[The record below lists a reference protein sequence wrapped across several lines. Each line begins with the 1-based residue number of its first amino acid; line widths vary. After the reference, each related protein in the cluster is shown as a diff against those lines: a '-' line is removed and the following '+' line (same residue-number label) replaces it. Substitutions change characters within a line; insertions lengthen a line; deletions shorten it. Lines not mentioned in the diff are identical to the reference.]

1 MPRYSNFPTLIDELR
16 SFSISDLKQ
25 LGHFKNRPFVSGTMN
40 WRNRYDEVTSTISL
54 DVNNSRNNKYVQLS
68 YNCNDEKMNY
78 KVNIVT
84 MPSNL
89 GKGNV
94 LYFICSFTNQ
104 RCRKLHLI
112 NGKFMHRSAL
122 SNPLYSKQIES
133 KRWRELN
140 KLFGAPFELEKLHDK
155 LWSKGFKKYY
165 KGKPTKKF
173 QKLLNQIEML
183 EKAC

>member
-1 MPRYSNFPTLIDELR
+1 
-16 SFSISDLKQ
+16 
-25 LGHFKNRPFVSGTMN
+25 
-40 WRNRYDEVTSTISL
+40 
-54 DVNNSRNNKYVQLS
+54 
-68 YNCNDEKMNY
+68 MNY

-94 LYFICSFTNQ
+94 LYFICPLTNQ

-112 NGKFMHRSAL
+112 NGKFMHRSTL

-140 KLFGAPFELEKLHDK
+140 KLFGAPFELEKLYDK
-155 LWSKGFKKYY
+155 LWSKGFKNIIKER
-165 KGKPTKKF
+165 KKKF